1 MQKSWDFLRAHE
13 ETKVLTNVCAYL
25 RDTAAHREDA
35 DLLRTVLKDCGLV
48 GGLTALHTL
57 EITIIK
63 AGEVSQ
69 YGRRGAP
76 RTTKKHFSRRLYRK
90 TNKCSFF
97 LEVETYLVSCTHN
110 ESTVKT
116 MWNQYKMKTESTLVL
131 DCGELFFVWICM
143 ILRKVGGRLG
153 DRKRK

>member
-1 MQKSWDFLRAHE
+1 M
-13 ETKVLTNVCAYL
+13 LTNVCAYL
-25 RDTAAHREDA
+25 RDTAVHREDA

-69 YGRRGAP
+69 YGRRGAQ
-76 RTTKKHFSRRLYRK
+76 RTTKALFSSIVQK
-90 TNKCSFF
+90 NQQVQFF

-110 ESTVKT
+110 ESTVK
-116 MWNQYKMKTESTLVL
+116 ML
-131 DCGELFFVWICM
+131 
-143 ILRKVGGRLG
+143 
-153 DRKRK
+153 